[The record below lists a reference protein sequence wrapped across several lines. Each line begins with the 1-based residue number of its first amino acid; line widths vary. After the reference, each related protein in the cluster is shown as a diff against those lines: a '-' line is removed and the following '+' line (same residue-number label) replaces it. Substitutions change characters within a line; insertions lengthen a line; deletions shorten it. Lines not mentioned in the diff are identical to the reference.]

1 MKSKNFFCI
10 ILLMFISV
18 SIYGEARN
26 ALLIANGKYAKLS
39 KLDNPIPEA
48 IALKKSLLE
57 LGFEVTLISN
67 ATLENTKIEMKK
79 FRDKIKNE
87 KGIAFFHY
95 GGHAVQVSG
104 ENYLI
109 PIDADI
115 PNEDYVSTRT
125 YPIKELMISMVG
137 ETNIVVLDCCRNN
150 PIPASSRNA
159 VRGLQMISDKL
170 KNSVIVYSAQPGQ
183 TAEDGV
189 FTPIFTR
196 KILDNKSFSEV
207 LIDVR
212 NEVSKITNGKQI
224 PGEYNEITE
233 QIYLANVPGKD
244 EKLAKEIA
252 YEKARKKALEADL
265 AMAQSSK
272 EKERINQELERV
284 EAETKHK
291 QLELE
296 KEKKRQ
302 QYEQEETRRR
312 QEEFEK
318 QKRQQEE
325 LDRIKR
331 ENEIKRHELE
341 KIKTATTNDKNS
353 IKENNVSSTNIVK
366 SKSVVKPATV
376 KDNLKSH
383 NSLNIS
389 FLISCMIGIIIS
401 SGLIYVF
408 YILWVMYNH

>member
-1 MKSKNFFCI
+1 MKSKKIFYI
-10 ILLMFISV
+10 ILLIFISV
-18 SIYGEARN
+18 SIFGEARN
-26 ALLIANGKYAKLS
+26 ALLIANGKYVTLS
-39 KLDNPIPEA
+39 DLVNPIPEA
-48 IALKKSLLE
+48 EALEKSLSE
-57 LGFEVTLISN
+57 LGFKVTLIRN
-67 ATLENTKIEMKK
+67 ASLEDMKLEMEK
-79 FRDKIKNE
+79 FRNKIKNE

-95 GGHAVQVSG
+95 GGHAVQVGG

-115 PNEDYVSTRT
+115 PAEEFVSTRT

-159 VRGLQMISDKL
+159 VRGLQMVSDKP

-189 FTPIFTR
+189 FTPIFTS
-196 KILDNKSFSEV
+196 KILENKSFSDV

-212 NEVSKITNGKQI
+212 NEVSKRTNGKQI
-224 PGEYNEITE
+224 PGEYNEMTKP
-233 QIYLANVPGKD
+233 IYLANVPGKD

-296 KEKKRQ
+296 KAKKRQ
-302 QYEQEETRRR
+302 QYEQEEARRR
-312 QEEFEK
+312 
-318 QKRQQEE
+318 
-325 LDRIKR
+325 
-331 ENEIKRHELE
+331 LE
-341 KIKTATTNDKNS
+341 
-353 IKENNVSSTNIVK
+353 
-366 SKSVVKPATV
+366 
-376 KDNLKSH
+376 
-383 NSLNIS
+383 
-389 FLISCMIGIIIS
+389 
-401 SGLIYVF
+401 
-408 YILWVMYNH
+408 